1 MDLRLDPSLSGQ
13 YTSRTQIARVV
24 TEAWANANLYCLACP
39 SDHLTA
45 AKTNTRVRDF
55 SCPAC
60 NTSYQLKSKN
70 GKHGR
75 VVGNSAYGPKI
86 AAIDE
91 GRAPHYAFLDY
102 SRNSWTVTGL
112 FVVPGHFI
120 TRGVVQKRE
129 PLSPTARRSGWVG
142 SNILLREIPEDGKI
156 DLISAST
163 PRDPDVVRQEWRK
176 VEFLGSDARA
186 LGGWGADVL
195 SCVREMESETGDREF
210 TLHAFYSRFTESL
223 SRSHPDNN
231 NVEAKIR
238 QQLQVLRDGGMLEFL
253 SRGRYHVIA

>member
-1 MDLRLDPSLSGQ
+1 MDLTLDPSLAGQ
-13 YTSRTQIARVV
+13 YTNRSQIARVV
-24 TEAWANANLYCLACP
+24 TEAWAKVNLYCLACP
-39 SDHLTA
+39 FDHLTA
-45 AKTNTRVRDF
+45 ARANTRVRDF

-60 NTSYQLKSKN
+60 HTSYQLKSKN

-86 AAIDE
+86 AAINE
-91 GRAPHYAFLDY
+91 GQAPHYAFLDY
-102 SRNSWTVTGL
+102 SWTVTGL

-120 TRGVVQKRE
+120 TPGVIQKRE
-129 PLSPTARRSGWVG
+129 PLRQTARRVGWVG

-156 DLISAST
+156 GLISAST
-163 PRDPDVVRQEWRK
+163 PREPDVVRQEWRK

-195 SCVREMESETGDREF
+195 SCVREIESETGDREF
-210 TLHAFYSRFTESL
+210 TLRAFYSRFTEWL

-231 NVEAKIR
+231 NVQAKIR
-238 QQLQVLRDGGMLEFL
+238 QQLQVLRDGRILEFL
-253 SRGRYHVIA
+253 GRGRYRVIA

>member
-1 MDLRLDPSLSGQ
+1 MDLKLDPSIADQ
-13 YTSRTQIARVV
+13 YTNRSQIARVV

-45 AKTNTRVRDF
+45 ARANTRVRDF
-55 SCPAC
+55 SCPVC
-60 NTSYQLKSKN
+60 NTPYQLKSKN

-86 AAIDE
+86 VAINE
-91 GRAPHYAFLDY
+91 GQAPHYAFLDY
-102 SRNSWTVTGL
+102 SRSSWIVTGL

-120 TRGVVQKRE
+120 TPGVIQKRE
-129 PLSPTARRSGWVG
+129 PLRQTARRSGWVG

-156 DLISAST
+156 GLISAST
-163 PRDPDVVRQEWRK
+163 PRDPDVVRQEWKK

-195 SCVREMESETGDREF
+195 SCVRDMERETGDREF
-210 TLHAFYSRFTESL
+210 TLQAFYSRFTESL

-231 NVEAKIR
+231 NVQAKIR

-253 SRGRYHVIA
+253 GRGRYRVTA